1 MKIKNL
7 TTWSSLF
14 SVALKYNIDIDKT
27 CKKLSFLRV
36 YYLLSKSFTLTHT
49 GECQFS
55 PQEKKQLSG
64 LSRIGV
70 WGCWLAFEGED
81 PKNLSFHKKLLKK
94 ISPSTVF
101 IPKSSVTPKQY
112 ARLCRVVM
120 KLNANSK
127 TE

>member
-1 MKIKNL
+1 MH
-7 TTWSSLF
+7 
-14 SVALKYNIDIDKT
+14 
-27 CKKLSFLRV
+27 C
-36 YYLLSKSFTLTHT
+36 LLSKSFTLTLS
-49 GECQFS
+49 GECKFS
-55 PQEKKQLSG
+55 VQETKQLSG
-64 LSRIGV
+64 LSRIGF

-81 PKNLSFHKKLLKK
+81 LKNLPFLKKLLKK
-94 ISPSTVF
+94 LSPSTVF